1 MRLTGSTEAHSS
13 HVPAAQEPFARV
25 APLLGT
31 ALLLGVFGGFL
42 MATVLTVTR
51 ALDVRTGLWWIALA
65 QAHGHLQLY
74 GWAGLFVLGVAFHFL
89 PRLRGAPLAYPAA
102 ARWILLAL
110 ALGLVARAV
119 AQPLLAGSGAGSGAG
134 LGVWRFLLVASGV
147 LELLALCGAVALLL
161 ATARM
166 GPRMATRPALWSVL
180 PFLAGVCAALTFAA
194 LSNLVNVWRAA
205 SSTTGLVPG
214 AGDSVNITLGLFG
227 FLVPMALAMSAR
239 AMPMYAGLTAFPARW
254 LWPLA
259 FAYFAGL
266 ALACI
271 GAGQSG
277 LAAAWPNAVYGV
289 GLAVMGGVIVLFV
302 GVFVRMMRTRGRLPE
317 RVRSLSPAPAA
328 SERSYQTKVAQEK
341 GAYGPFVAI
350 IASAYLWAAFGAL
363 LLLID
368 GVALAMGS
376 YAPFAIDAAR
386 HSFAV
391 GFITLLICGIAPRM
405 LPGFS
410 GGRIVSPALVRAT
423 LWLGNGAALLRVGAV
438 LFAQPLASLG
448 GAGASL
454 DSLIFGLSGPFGLAL
469 AVCLAVNLW
478 PAIFA
483 APRKQHS
490 AHTAP

>member
-1 MRLTGSTEAHSS
+1 MRLTGSTEANSS
-13 HVPAAQEPFARV
+13 RAPATQAPFARV

-89 PRLRGAPLAYPAA
+89 PRLRGSPLAYPAA

-110 ALGLVARAV
+110 TLGLIARAV
-119 AQPLLAGSGAGSGAG
+119 AQPLLAGSGGASGAGSG
-134 LGVWRFLLVASGV
+134 VWRLLLVASGV

-161 ATARM
+161 ATARN

-180 PFLAGVCAALTFAA
+180 PFLAGVCAALTLAA

-205 SSTTGLVPG
+205 SSSTGLVPG

-259 FAYFAGL
+259 FAYFSGL

-271 GAGQSG
+271 GAGQGG
-277 LAAAWPNAVYGV
+277 LSATWANALYGV
-289 GLAVMGGVIVLFV
+289 GLAVMGAVVILFV
-302 GVFVRMMRTRGRLPE
+302 GVFVRLMRTRGRLPE

-328 SERSYQTKVAQEK
+328 SERAYQTKVTQEK

-350 IASAYLWAAFGAL
+350 IASAYMWAAFGGL

-368 GVALAMGS
+368 GVSLAIGS
-376 YAPFAIDAAR
+376 YAPFAVDAAR

-391 GFITLLICGIAPRM
+391 GFIALLICGIAPRM

-438 LFAQPLASLG
+438 LLAQPLASLG
-448 GAGASL
+448 DAGATL
-454 DSLIFGLSGPFGLAL
+454 DSVIFGLSGPFGLAL
-469 AVCLAVNLW
+469 AICLAVNLW
-478 PAIFA
+478 PALQGGA
-483 APRKQHS
+483 SPQVGSQRA
-490 AHTAP
+490 